1 MSPALFNPYVAPNR
15 IAPGPRCRMLQRGA
29 AGRGTARGV
38 AATTHAAR
46 PYVPRWSR
54 AAAARVVRAAAPSPP
69 PAQDTARGT
78 EAAGEAVFQSSSKKK
93 RRNAVKPPLSRGPL
107 LSLSALFGRG
117 GGQQQQG
124 PTPEVRVPLNN
135 VGKVPIFQLLY
146 ELYSSHGGVFRMRL
160 GPKSFLVLSDP
171 GAVRQVLVGAVDKYS
186 KGILAEILEFV
197 MGNGLLAAD
206 GEHWIARRRVVAPAL
221 QRKFVSSQVALFG
234 AATAHGLPQLE
245 AAAAAA
251 AAAAGDSRGGGA
263 ASVDMESF
271 FSRLSLDI
279 IGKSVFDYD
288 FDSLRHD
295 DPVIQAVYSVLREST
310 VRSTAPFP
318 YWKLPGI
325 SLLVP
330 RLRESDAALAIVN
343 DTLDR
348 LIARCKSMVGR
359 CCGGGGGGGGGSSA
373 PTVLHFLLGSGEALN
388 SRQLRD
394 DLMTLLIAG
403 HETTAAALT
412 WALHLLVAHPEVMKR
427 VRDEVDWVLG
437 DRLPGSDD
445 LPLLRYTTRVV
456 NEALRLYPQ
465 PPVLIRRAMQDD
477 VLPGG
482 HVVAA
487 GTDLFISVWNLHH
500 SPQLWERPE
509 AFDPDRFGPLDSPP
523 PTEFSTDFRF
533 LPFGGGRRKCVGDM
547 FAIAECVVA
556 LAVVLR
562 RYDFAPD
569 TSFGPVGFKSGATI
583 NTSNGLHMLI
593 SRRDLTGVPP
603 PAPRAPAAAA
613 GAAAGSCPHAAAA
626 AATAAAAAAVGCP
639 HAAAAATS
647 GAPAGVT
654 PQ

>member
-1 MSPALFNPYVAPNR
+1 
-15 IAPGPRCRMLQRGA
+15 MLQRGA

-78 EAAGEAVFQSSSKKK
+78 EAAGPGPSSSS
-93 RRNAVKPPLSRGPL
+93 AGGGGGGGAGGPL

-348 LIARCKSMVGR
+348 LIARCKSMLEAEGSIPMPASPSSPSSSTATSSSAPSSPSAPLEE
-359 CCGGGGGGGGGSSA
+359 SSA

>member
-1 MSPALFNPYVAPNR
+1 
-15 IAPGPRCRMLQRGA
+15 MLATGRGSARGA
-29 AGRGTARGV
+29 AGSTHTAAAPVRRQWSRTAR
-38 AATTHAAR
+38 A
-46 PYVPRWSR
+46 
-54 AAAARVVRAAAPSPP
+54 VRAAAQSPP
-69 PAQDTARGT
+69 PAQDTARGS
-78 EAAGEAVFQSSSKKK
+78 EAAGPGPSSTSSS
-93 RRNAVKPPLSRGPL
+93 AGASWGPL
-107 LSLSALFGRG
+107 AALLG
-117 GGQQQQG
+117 GGGGPQQQG

-146 ELYSSHGGVFRMRL
+146 DLYCSHGGVFRMHL

-251 AAAAGDSRGGGA
+251 AAGDTRGGGA

-279 IGKSVFDYD
+279 VGKSVFDYD

-295 DPVIQAVYSVLREST
+295 DPVIQAVYTVLREST
-310 VRSTAPFP
+310 LRSTAPFP

-325 SLLVP
+325 SMLVP
-330 RLRESDAALAIVN
+330 RLRDSDAALAIVN

-348 LIARCKSMVGR
+348 LIARCKDTLEAEGSIPVPAVSASSAGAASTPSAPSAPLEE
-359 CCGGGGGGGGGSSA
+359 SSA
-373 PTVLHFLLGSGEALN
+373 PTVLHFLLGGGEALN

-412 WALHLLVAHPEVMKR
+412 WALHLLVTHPEVMQR
-427 VRDEVDWVLG
+427 VRDEVDSVLG
-437 DRLPGSDD
+437 DKLPGAED

-465 PPVLIRRAMQDD
+465 PPVLIRRAVQDD

-482 HVVAA
+482 HRVPA

-509 AFDPDRFGPLDSPP
+509 AFDPDRFGPLDAPP
-523 PTEFSTDFRF
+523 PTEVSTDFRF

-547 FAIAECVVA
+547 FAIAECVVT
-556 LAVVLR
+556 LAVLLQR
-562 RYDFAPD
+562 FDFAPD
-569 TSFGPVGFKSGATI
+569 SSFGPVGFKSGATI
-583 NTSNGLHMLI
+583 NTSNGLHMII

-603 PAPRAPAAAA
+603 PAPRAAAAA
-613 GAAAGSCPHAAAA
+613 AAAASTGGCPHAAAA
-626 AATAAAAAAVGCP
+626 AADAAAASANGCPHTAAAAAGS
-639 HAAAAATS
+639 AAAA
-647 GAPAGVT
+647 GAGT
-654 PQ
+654 PQPRQ